1 LWITKKALLL
11 HPLSER
17 DAPQGKAMRQRSLTS
32 KKLFDILEYNATRKG
47 KASQFRVMI
56 ERLIISKEK
65 RSDRAKDIKRTK

>member
-1 LWITKKALLL
+1 MWITKKALLL

-17 DAPQGKAMRQRSLTS
+17 DAPPRKSDETEKSYEQ
-32 KKLFDILEYNATRKG
+32 KLFDILEYNATRKG

-56 ERLIISKEK
+56 ERLIIAKEK